1 MLRAAFRQPH
11 LIARTCARFHH
22 MSTSAEPTNQRLSV
36 DPEGRTVVDLTFASE
51 ALGMPAAQGYGWAQ
65 FEFGDSVGN
74 DQRYTILRKL
84 GWGMHSS
91 TWLARDEVGNGFVAV
106 KALTGHMTEMNEKA
120 VSWEAEALRLLSAG
134 PPSPHCVRLLDEF
147 IIPGRGS
154 AGSHLC
160 FVLPIYG
167 GDVKALSNSRKTT
180 FDLPTAKRIM
190 LHLLR
195 GIAHAHSRGVVHTDI
210 KHDNIFFA
218 TDLETTDIE
227 RWIKEDPSRRHPPE
241 MSQDGIV
248 QAAVSQPLPMIS
260 DELASRATYVLSDF
274 GCALPSQLHDDRPI
288 TTLPLR
294 APESFLGGQWDT
306 PADIWSFGCL
316 VFELAV
322 SRSLFEYRVNEKY
335 SLTEVENMLY
345 QMILLT
351 GEESFRAAQLS
362 VCPLAGDYFNAA
374 CQLKKEPTVFQW
386 PLEDIIGRHGKA
398 IPSTDVSAMAK
409 LMHRCLRLSPEDR
422 ATAEE
427 LLQDPWLEGASD

>member
-1 MLRAAFRQPH
+1 
-11 LIARTCARFHH
+11 
-22 MSTSAEPTNQRLSV
+22 
-36 DPEGRTVVDLTFASE
+36 
-51 ALGMPAAQGYGWAQ
+51 
-65 FEFGDSVGN
+65 
-74 DQRYTILRKL
+74 
-84 GWGMHSS
+84 
-91 TWLARDEVGNGFVAV
+91 
-106 KALTGHMTEMNEKA
+106 MNEKG
-120 VSWEAEALRLLSAG
+120 VSWEAEALKFLSSG
-134 PPSPHCVRLLDEF
+134 PPSPHCVQLLDEF
-147 IIPGRGS
+147 TIRSRGS

-160 FVLPIYG
+160 LVLPIYG
-167 GDVKALSNSRKTT
+167 GDVKALNNSRKTP
-180 FDLPTAKRIM
+180 FDLPTAKRII

-227 RWIKEDPSRRHPPE
+227 RWMKEDPSRRHPPE
-241 MSQDGIV
+241 MSQEGIV

-294 APESFLGGQWDT
+294 APEAFLEGQWDT

-322 SRSLFEYRVNEKY
+322 SRSLFKYRINEKY

-362 VCPLAGDYFNAA
+362 VCPLAGEYFNAA

-386 PLEDIIGRHGKA
+386 PLEDIIGRNGKA
-398 IPSTDVSAMAK
+398 IPYTDVSAIAK
-409 LMHRCLRLSPEDR
+409 LIHRCLRLSPDDR

-427 LLQDPWLEGASD
+427 LLQDPWLQGCQ

>member
-1 MLRAAFRQPH
+1 
-11 LIARTCARFHH
+11 
-22 MSTSAEPTNQRLSV
+22 
-36 DPEGRTVVDLTFASE
+36 
-51 ALGMPAAQGYGWAQ
+51 MPAAQGYGWAQ

-74 DQRYTILRKL
+74 DQRYTILRKV

-91 TWLARDEVGNGFVAV
+91 TWLARDEIGNGFVAV

-120 VSWEAEALRLLSAG
+120 VSWEAEALRLLSAD

-147 IIPGRGS
+147 TIPGRGS

-167 GDVKALSNSRKTT
+167 GDLKALSNSRKTP
-180 FDLPTAKRIM
+180 FDLPTAKRII

-195 GIAHAHSRGVVHTDI
+195 GIAHTHSRGVVHTDI

-227 RWIKEDPSRRHPPE
+227 RWMKEDPSRRHPPE

-260 DELASRATYVLSDF
+260 DELAPRATYVLSDF
-274 GCALPSQLHDDRPI
+274 GCALPSRLHDDRPI
-288 TTLPLR
+288 TTLLLR

-362 VCPLAGDYFNAA
+362 VCPLAGEYFNTA
-374 CQLKKEPTVFQW
+374 CQLEKEPTVFQW
-386 PLEDIIGRHGKA
+386 PLEDMIGRHGKA

-409 LMHRCLRLSPEDR
+409 LMHRCLCLNPDDR

-427 LLQDPWLEGASD
+427 LLQDPWLEGAND

>member
-1 MLRAAFRQPH
+1 
-11 LIARTCARFHH
+11 
-22 MSTSAEPTNQRLSV
+22 
-36 DPEGRTVVDLTFASE
+36 
-51 ALGMPAAQGYGWAQ
+51 
-65 FEFGDSVGN
+65 
-74 DQRYTILRKL
+74 
-84 GWGMHSS
+84 
-91 TWLARDEVGNGFVAV
+91 
-106 KALTGHMTEMNEKA
+106 MNEKA
-120 VSWEAEALRLLSAG
+120 VSWEAEALRVLSAR

-147 IIPGRGS
+147 TIPDRGS

-167 GDVKALSNSRKTT
+167 GDVKALSNTRKSP
-180 FDLPTAKRIM
+180 FDLLTAKRII
-190 LHLLR
+190 LHLLL

-210 KHDNIFFA
+210 KPDNVFFV
-218 TDLETTDIE
+218 TDLETTDLE
-227 RWIKEDPSRRHPPE
+227 RWMEEDPSRRHPPE

-260 DELASRATYVLSDF
+260 DELARRATYVLSDF

-288 TTLPLR
+288 TTILLR

-322 SRSLFEYRVNEKY
+322 SRSLFEYRVNEKFN
-335 SLTEVENMLY
+335 LTEVENVLY

-362 VCPLAGDYFNAA
+362 VCPLAGEYFNAA
-374 CQLKKEPTVFQW
+374 CTFLTCQLKKEPTVFQW
-386 PLEDIIGRHGKA
+386 PLEDMISRHGKT
-398 IPSTDVSAMAK
+398 IPSTDVSAIAK
-409 LMHRCLRLSPEDR
+409 LMHRCLRLNPDDR

-427 LLQDPWLEGASD
+427 LLQDPWLEGAND